1 MEPRFLADINVARL
15 AKWLRA
21 LGYDA
26 TIGADLDDAGLV
38 RQALGEGRTLL
49 TKDTRLVQRGVAVK
63 GILRVLLI
71 LHDGVRE
78 QLRQVVAELK
88 LDVQEKSFSRCIRCY
103 LPLES
108 ASREQV
114 RERLPPYVYEN
125 QPRFTVCPSCGR
137 VYWPGTHW
145 RNMRAELAR
154 VTREGP

>member
-1 MEPRFLADINVARL
+1 MDINVARL

-38 RQALGEGRTLL
+38 RQALAEGRTLL

-71 LHDGVRE
+71 LHNGVGE

-88 LDVQEKSFSRCIRCY
+88 LDVQEQSFSRCIRCNR
-103 LPLES
+103 PLEP

-114 RERLPPYVYEN
+114 RERVPPYVYLN

-154 VTREGP
+154 IAGEGP